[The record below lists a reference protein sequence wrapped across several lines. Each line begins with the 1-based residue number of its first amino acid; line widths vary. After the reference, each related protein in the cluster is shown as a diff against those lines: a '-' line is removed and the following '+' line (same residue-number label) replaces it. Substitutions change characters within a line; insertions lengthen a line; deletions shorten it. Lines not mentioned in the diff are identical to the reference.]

1 MGDVVYVSEV
11 QLERKKGPLR
21 VARIPSESEPV
32 LFGVH
37 GAIAKHYG
45 VDESKLDEVHAT
57 TLDYVVAAAG
67 G

>member
-1 MGDVVYVSEV
+1 MSDLVYVSEV

-21 VARIPSESEPV
+21 VATIPAENEPIW
-32 LFGVH
+32 FGVH

-45 VDESKLDEVHAT
+45 LDPSKLEEVHAT